1 MIVKDESR
9 VFSLSSY
16 QDKIHLLKMARRIG
30 LRRETKSLILYMSL
44 FLCQLQSLS
53 LGSSLGKISLELE
66 GS

>member
-30 LRRETKSLILYMSL
+30 LRRETKSLSLYMSL